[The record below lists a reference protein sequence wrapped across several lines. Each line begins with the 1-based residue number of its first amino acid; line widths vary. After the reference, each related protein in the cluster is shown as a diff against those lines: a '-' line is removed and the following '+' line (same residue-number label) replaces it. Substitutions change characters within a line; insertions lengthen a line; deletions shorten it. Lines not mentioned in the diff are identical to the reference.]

1 MVKCEQWLEALVT
14 LSVAQDCWIL
24 EEINVTIRTC
34 TDEPER
40 SQGENRVGENS
51 FCFFP
56 DGGSQG
62 DSLYRGH
69 VSISAVHSRRGVL

>member
-34 TDEPER
+34 MDEPER
-40 SQGENRVGENS
+40 SQGENRVGEEKIVFAS
-51 FCFFP
+51 
-56 DGGSQG
+56 SQMVEARVI
-62 DSLYRGH
+62 LFTE
-69 VSISAVHSRRGVL
+69 VM